1 MQNDL
6 FSDLSLLLPYLADLD
21 FKVQR
26 CRDLIKHLDNAYD
39 VQVHIVYECD
49 IDTVI
54 IGKGDTPF
62 NLAKEVKLILEDSID
77 EYQKAIQHLNT
88 LSNPDGIN

>member
-21 FKVQR
+21 FKVNR
-26 CRDLIKHLDNAYD
+26 CRDLIKRLDNAYD

-62 NLAKEVKLILEDSID
+62 NLANEVKLILEDSID

>member
-21 FKVQR
+21 FKVNR
-26 CRDLIKHLDNAYD
+26 CRDLIKRLDNAYD

-62 NLAKEVKLILEDSID
+62 NLAQEVKLILEDSID